1 MAPKLGYEPV
11 DAANV
16 PPPREIDVRVAGGIS
31 ATVAIPH
38 GVDSDDPRWAT
49 PTKRMVLILHGQM
62 GHRDYCYQKILAHK
76 LAAYRGMY
84 SLRVDFRGCGA
95 LDDCADL
102 KVGRV
107 VAGDLEDITH
117 CMEFITIAA
126 LNPFGVSFV
135 PLAIVAHS
143 RGAVAT
149 YLWAVKQAALLKSGD
164 PKREAFHVPNLVNCS
179 TRYHSLTM
187 FEKHNYLDGS
197 LEGVQMRCLRH
208 GKNQLV
214 NVPRQELDS
223 VIDADLTCVKDLPD
237 NWSVLSIYGKED
249 DVVSPN
255 DGAQFSN
262 LLSRCHHSH
271 HLDIID
277 NADHMFMGKHQIES
291 EEDQEDY
298 NPEGWPLGKKNFV
311 NYRHHVAASILHW
324 LKPENELLR
333 FLYAN
338 ASTQTQPRWQAVDGL
353 QDFRDIGGWRLLR
366 PTYSKSLNA
375 GLSFFFR
382 SDYIYRSSRIN
393 SITADGASTL
403 KKMGVKHVFDLMSPQ
418 DAAGHVDPGYLA
430 HANINVIK
438 SLFYDELVAPETP
451 ARRLVSSGRSVSQ
464 SEIIYQDILKDGV
477 RLLRRIFTHIKD
489 YPLEAFLISC
499 ANGQDLTG
507 VVVMLILS
515 LAGVDKHTIAHEHGL
530 SMYGAQIHP
539 RNTQNGL
546 VERVLTS
553 DSSQEDNIVVSMF
566 RTLDVL
572 EEQYGGVQKYMTSHL
587 GFDKAEVR
595 DIYNNL
601 VTLQSKRPLSFPV
614 CKI

>member
-11 DAANV
+11 DATDV
-16 PPPREIDVRVAGGIS
+16 PPPREVDVRVPGGIS

-38 GVDSDDPRWAT
+38 GVDSDDPKWAT
-49 PTKRMVLILHGQM
+49 PTKRMVLLLHGQM

-84 SLRVDFRGCGA
+84 SLRIDFRGCGA

-102 KVGRV
+102 SVGRIV
-107 VAGDLEDITH
+107 DADLEDITH
-117 CMEFITIAA
+117 CMEFITDAS

-149 YLWAVKQAALLKSGD
+149 YLWAMKQAALLKSGD
-164 PKREAFHVPNLVNCS
+164 PKREAFYVPNMVSCS

-187 FEKHNYLDGS
+187 FEKHNYLDSS

-214 NVPRQELDS
+214 NVPRLELDS
-223 VIDADLTCVKDLPD
+223 VIDADLTCVKDLPA

-249 DVVSPN
+249 DVVSAN

-262 LLSRCHHSH
+262 LLSRCRHSH

-277 NADHMFMGKHQIES
+277 NADHMFMGRHQIEN
-291 EEDQEDY
+291 EEDEEDY

-311 NYRHHVAASILHW
+311 NYRFHVAASILHW

-338 ASTQTQPRWQAVDGL
+338 ASTQTQPRWRTVDGV
-353 QDFRDIGGWRLLR
+353 QHFRDIGGWHLLR
-366 PTYSKSLNA
+366 PNFSKSLKA
-375 GLSFFFR
+375 GLSIFVR

-418 DAAGHVDPGYLA
+418 EAAGHVDPGYLA

-438 SLFYDELVAPETP
+438 SPFFDELVDAP
-451 ARRLVSSGRSVSQ
+451 AQNLASSSRSVSQ
-464 SEIIYQDILKDGV
+464 SEIINQNILKNGV
-477 RLLRRIFTHIKD
+477 QLLRRIFTHIKD

-499 ANGQDLTG
+499 SNGQSLTG

-530 SMYGAQIHP
+530 SIYGAQMRP
-539 RNTQNGL
+539 RISHNRL
-546 VERVLTS
+546 VESVFTS
-553 DSSQEDNIVVSMF
+553 GSSHDNIVVSMF

-572 EEQYGGVQKYMTSHL
+572 EEQYGGVQSYMTTHL
-587 GFDKAEVR
+587 GFREAEVR
-595 DIYNNL
+595 EIYNNL
-601 VTLQSKRPLSFPV
+601 VTHQSKGPVSFPV